1 MRQVHI
7 GNKWVNGL
15 PTEAGQ
21 RFRFMTA
28 GGWQYGTYA
37 PEPAPEVVDMR
48 ITKRS
53 FFDRLKPEEER
64 AIDLAG
70 FGETDQAAE
79 VRRFIRRLEQSPFVD
94 LAFQQTIDALHSLE
108 EFGLIEQGR
117 ALEIITAPI
126 TEIERYEGKS

>member
-15 PTEAGQ
+15 PTDVGQ

-37 PEPAPEVVDMR
+37 PEPAPDVVDMR

-53 FFDRLKPEEER
+53 FFDRLKPEEEK

-94 LAFQQTIDALHSLE
+94 LSFQQTIDALNKLE
-108 EFGLIEQGR
+108 LVGLIAVGR
-117 ALEIITAPI
+117 ANEILTAPI
-126 TEIERYEGKS
+126 NEIERYRGE

>member
-1 MRQVHI
+1 MQRQVWN
-7 GNKWVNGL
+7 GNKWIDGL
-15 PTEAGQ
+15 PATVGQ
-21 RFRFMTA
+21 RFRFITA

-53 FFDRLKPEEER
+53 FFDRLKPEEEK

-94 LAFQQTIDALHSLE
+94 LSFQQTIDALHKIELI
-108 EFGLIEQGR
+108 GLIDSGR
-117 ALEIITAPI
+117 AEEILTAPI
-126 TEIERYEGKS
+126 NEIERYRGE

>member
-1 MRQVHI
+1 MRQVWI

-15 PTEAGQ
+15 PSEAGQ

-37 PEPAPEVVDMR
+37 SEPAPDVVDMR

-53 FFDRLKPEEER
+53 FFDRLKPEEEK

-94 LAFQQTIDALHSLE
+94 LAFQQTIDALNKLE
-108 EFGLIEQGR
+108 LIGLIGDGR
-117 ALEIITAPI
+117 AEEILTTPI
-126 TEIERYEGKS
+126 NEIERYRGE